1 MLKVQVNQLEL
12 NKTIGNINRLNGQ
25 MRRRAG
31 QIINYHALIIESN
44 AKKAVPVDTGTLRAS
59 IMTVKESSF
68 NRTVGTR
75 VEYAPYVEFGTKDK
89 VDTTISGVDY
99 SRVALPFKKSNGGAG
114 GVRPRPYLFPAFE
127 AEKPKV
133 QNALRRLV
141 KYGR

>member
-1 MLKVQVNQLEL
+1 MLKTDINRLEL
-12 NKTIGNINRLNGQ
+12 KKVIGNIDRLDGK

-44 AKKAVPVDTGTLRAS
+44 AKKAVPVDTGTLRSS
-59 IMTVKESSF
+59 IMTQKEDSF

-75 VEYAPYVEFGTKDK
+75 VEYAPYVEFGTKDR
-89 VDTTISGVDY
+89 VNTTISGVDY
-99 SRVALPFKKSNGGAG
+99 SRVAIQFKKSNGGAG

-133 QNALRRLV
+133 KNALRRLA
-141 KYGR
+141 KYGK